1 MHGTPARAGRHP
13 LSGLL
18 VRSAL
23 IGGAIAA
30 VATPFAQSRAWFR
43 SDHRPIHR
51 RSAPPG
57 MAGEAEETP
66 GRAPRRGRFFASSR
80 FMTQSL

>member
-1 MHGTPARAGRHP
+1 MLGTPARLGRHP
-13 LSGLL
+13 LTGLL

-43 SDHRPIHR
+43 SDPVEPVPD
-51 RSAPPG
+51 A
-57 MAGEAEETP
+57 
-66 GRAPRRGRFFASSR
+66 
-80 FMTQSL
+80 QSPSIGGAA